1 MLAVHPEH
9 RRHRVA
15 RRLVEAAV
23 APTRLGWA
31 LGFTALSYAVLPGY
45 DAMALSFIGHP
56 LPLRRTVFGSFIA
69 YAVGQTLGF
78 PLLTGGSVRY
88 RLWSAWGLSSAEIA
102 RAVGFVAFSFVL
114 GMVLLSGVV
123 FVAEPAR
130 TAAILRLPLDVV
142 RPLGALALAVV
153 AAYVAWSLAR
163 RGRVVVRGWRL
174 PSPRPAI

>member
-1 MLAVHPEH
+1 MGQSSSVVSPDGSEPGPIRDGARLSWDQAWPFVAALAFTAAIVLLH
-9 RRHRVA
+9 RELAAYSYHAVMTSA
-15 RRLVEAAV
+15 AAV

-56 LPLRRTVFGSFIA
+56 LQLRRTVFGSFIA

-78 PLLTGGSVRY
+78 PLLTGGTVRY

-114 GMVLLSGVV
+114 GMNAGV
-123 FVAEPAR
+123 P
-130 TAAILRLPLDVV
+130 
-142 RPLGALALAVV
+142 
-153 AAYVAWSLAR
+153 
-163 RGRVVVRGWRL
+163 
-174 PSPRPAI
+174 